1 MELWIFL
8 FHVLPGTLGTKCSST
23 TRWWYPLDMVK
34 RGHCLCFRSS
44 AFTADLAFRK
54 ELFQATQSI
63 IITKVRNDGYT
74 VIWQLLNMFERHG
87 SFL

>member
-1 MELWIFL
+1 
-8 FHVLPGTLGTKCSST
+8 
-23 TRWWYPLDMVK
+23 MVK
-34 RGHCLCFRSS
+34 RGHYPCFRSS
-44 AFTADLAFRK
+44 VFTADLAFRN

-87 SFL
+87 SFSVLGFLLVEEQLIHREQRKSIP